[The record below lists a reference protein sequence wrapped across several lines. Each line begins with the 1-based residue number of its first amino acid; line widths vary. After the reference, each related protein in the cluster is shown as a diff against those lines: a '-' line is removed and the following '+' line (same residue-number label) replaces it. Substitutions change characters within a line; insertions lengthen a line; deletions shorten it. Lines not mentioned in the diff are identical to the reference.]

1 MTYCRS
7 LLKAAMVAAPLSA
20 LGFSAQAADVVSTIQ
35 NQPQFSTLAKAIE
48 AAGIAKPLQG
58 SGPYTIFAPTDQAF
72 AQLPPGTMDYLMK
85 QGNQDQLK
93 KLLQYHVVKG
103 KEFEADQ
110 MIGKQA
116 KVDTVEGGK
125 LSLDGMGRM
134 VLLVPTGLTVTRVGD
149 QVVVRRELAAM
160 SAPAVEVAP
169 GGGGQQAQSSRSS
182 ASQQQASSGSNDQQQ
197 AQTDVT
203 QQSNMPA
210 TKHQEE
216 VLKQHPKVE
225 QQQTMAQT
233 EGAMPSTKHQREV
246 LRGQQLGEQGG
257 QQQASS
263 SSDQQQSGSSASS
276 SDQQQASGGGGNE
289 SYQRQASS
297 TDENGNQQAQTDVTQ
312 QSNMPATKHQEEVLK
327 QHPKVEQQQT
337 MAQTEGAMPSTKH
350 QREVLRGQQPGEQ
363 QNGQQASS
371 QQGGQETGN
380 GQQMVARESGGNQ
393 GALRQATVIG
403 GPIKADNG
411 VIYAIDGVLVP
422 QSILSEVESQA
433 QEGQGH
439 QNNQQDQ
446 TQQNKG

>member
-1 MTYCRS
+1 MTYGRS
-7 LLKAAMVAAPLSA
+7 LLRAAMVAAPLSA
-20 LGFSAQAADVVSTIQ
+20 LGFSAQAADVASTIQ
-35 NQPQFSTLAKAIE
+35 NQQQFSTLAKAIE
-48 AAGIAKPLQG
+48 AAGIGKSLQG
-58 SGPYTIFAPTDQAF
+58 AGPYTIFAPTDQAF
-72 AQLPPGTMDYLMK
+72 AQLPSGTMDYLM
-85 QGNQDQLK
+85 QPGNQDQLK

-103 KEFEADQ
+103 KELQAGQ

-134 VLLVPTGLTVTRVGD
+134 VLLVPTGLTVTRAGD
-149 QVVVRRELAAM
+149 QVIVRREVAAM

-169 GGGGQQAQSSRSS
+169 GGGG
-182 ASQQQASSGSNDQQQ
+182 GQQ

-225 QQQTMAQT
+225 QQQTAAQT

-246 LRGQQLGEQGG
+246 LRGQQPGEQGAQQQTSSGNG
-257 QQQASS
+257 QQQAS
-263 SSDQQQSGSSASS
+263 GSS
-276 SDQQQASGGGGNE
+276 GNE

-297 TDENGNQQAQTDVTQ
+297 TDQNANQQAQTDVTQ

-327 QHPKVEQQQT
+327 QHPNVEQQQT
-337 MAQTEGAMPSTKH
+337 MAQTQGAMPATKH

-371 QQGGQETGN
+371 QQGGQETGS
-380 GQQMVARESGGNQ
+380 GQQMAARESGGNQ

-403 GPIKADNG
+403 GPIKAGNG
-411 VIYAIDGVLVP
+411 VIYVIDGVLVP
-422 QSILSEVESQA
+422 QSILSQIESQA
-433 QEGQGH
+433 QQGRGQM
-439 QNNQQDQ
+439 QNNQQGQ
-446 TQQNKG
+446 NQPNKG